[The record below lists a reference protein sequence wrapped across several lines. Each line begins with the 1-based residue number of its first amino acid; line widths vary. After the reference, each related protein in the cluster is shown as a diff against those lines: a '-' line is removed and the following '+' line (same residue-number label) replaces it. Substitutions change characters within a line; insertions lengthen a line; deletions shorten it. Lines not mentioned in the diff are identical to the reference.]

1 MRSNEDDMKKK
12 QRSAIVM
19 MTALS
24 LGMLSGCNNERLE
37 NELAYRQIGINSMQA
52 GDYADAETA
61 FNTALEQHIG
71 KITDTELDICYYKA
85 AAQYAGGN
93 PEEAM
98 ATYQAILDY
107 DDREGNAYYLRGS
120 LLLETGDTEAALA
133 DYEKAVKYL
142 PDDYELY
149 IHIYE
154 KLYGYNLYEEGTEYL
169 KQAFDIKGNTA
180 DHLMYRGEIYYLL
193 GEYDNAKTE
202 LTAAIE
208 KESVKANLYLAQ
220 VYDAVGD
227 TANAENYYQV
237 YLASG
242 SADSVVMNALG
253 EIESGKGNYTAAL
266 DYFRQGLAMEQVPNK
281 RELMR
286 NEIIAC
292 EYTGDFSGA
301 WAVIQEYVNLYP
313 EDESVQ
319 REYTFL
325 KNRQGVQ
332 EEKQD
337 TETPTEPQEGGTAGG
352 QEGSTE
358 G

>member
-1 MRSNEDDMKKK
+1 MKKK
-12 QRSAIVM
+12 QKLTILM

-24 LGMLSGCNNERLE
+24 VGMLSGCSNERLE

-61 FNTALEQHIG
+61 FSTALEQHIG

-93 PEEAM
+93 TEGAM

-107 DDREGNAYYLRGS
+107 DDKEGSAYYLRGS

-133 DYEKAVKYL
+133 DYKKAVKYL

-154 KLYGYNLYEEGTEYL
+154 KLSGYNLEEEGTEYL

-180 DHLMYRGEIYYLL
+180 DNLMYRGQLYYLM

-242 SADSVVMNALG
+242 SADSIVMNALG
-253 EIESGKGNYTAAL
+253 EIEIGKGNYTAAL
-266 DYFRQGLAMEQVPNK
+266 DYFRQGLAMEQVQNR

-292 EYTGDFSGA
+292 EYTSDFSGA
-301 WAVIQEYVNLYP
+301 WEVTQEYVNLYP
-313 EDESVQ
+313 EDEGVQ
-319 REYTFL
+319 REYLFL

-332 EEKQD
+332 EEKPD
-337 TETPTEPQEGGTAGG
+337 TEAPAKPQESDTSEGQGDSSEGQAGVSG
-352 QEGSTE
+352 E
-358 G
+358 